1 MDRCLAVCAAN
12 VKLCALNIYRERETK
27 KERGEDRQCKSLSAF
42 LFPIPT
48 FLRHYVFLLSTT
60 RKRRTEELLRAAR
73 VKHGLVQLSARG
85 VVCSAL
91 VCIVSTRPTSLCKPT
106 TRRLLSLCFFFLPS
120 CSYHNVVAS
129 ADKKADG
136 GTAEASTLSAWVDEG
151 RGKANRSAE
160 EDNLAIGRPIEVESK
175 DERFPLPVNRGP
187 WTERAISTGRPPGVG
202 YR

>member
-60 RKRRTEELLRAAR
+60 RKRRTEELLRAVR
-73 VKHGLVQLSARG
+73 GKHGLVQLSARG

-106 TRRLLSLCFFFLPS
+106 TRRLLSLWFFF
-120 CSYHNVVAS
+120 
-129 ADKKADG
+129 
-136 GTAEASTLSAWVDEG
+136 
-151 RGKANRSAE
+151 
-160 EDNLAIGRPIEVESK
+160 
-175 DERFPLPVNRGP
+175 FPLVRITTSSPPLTRKQTVERQKHRRCRLGSMKEGGKRTARPKRTIWQLDVQLRVNLRMKDFLFPLIGDRGQSVRFRRGDP
-187 WTERAISTGRPPGVG
+187 LA
-202 YR
+202 